1 MGEIQQWHGTTI
13 LTVRKNGKV
22 VIAGDGQVSLGQTVI
37 KSNARKV
44 RPLGTGLVIAG
55 FAGMKTVSFA
65 KKTNPALFFIVGA
78 LGVFLGQFAILYF
91 GLKGIID
98 EVSAFR
104 LFFDLLAAYI
114 GSFIV
119 ASLVNIFSPY

>member
-1 MGEIQQWHGTTI
+1 MKEIAQAALGSIQEN
-13 LTVRKNGKV
+13 LLVSV
-22 VIAGDGQVSLGQTVI
+22 VIA
-37 KSNARKV
+37 
-44 RPLGTGLVIAG
+44 VIAG

-91 GLKGIID
+91 GLKEIID

-104 LFFDLLAAYI
+104 PVFDFLAAYI
-114 GSFIV
+114 GAFII
-119 ASLVNIFSPY
+119 ASLINIFSPH

>member
-1 MGEIQQWHGTTI
+1 MKEIA
-13 LTVRKNGKV
+13 LAVLDYVKENLLV
-22 VIAGDGQVSLGQTVI
+22 SLVIA
-37 KSNARKV
+37 
-44 RPLGTGLVIAG
+44 VIAG

-65 KKTNPALFFIVGA
+65 KKNNPALFFIVGA

-91 GLKGIID
+91 GLKEIID

-119 ASLVNIFSPY
+119 ASLINIFSPH

>member
-1 MGEIQQWHGTTI
+1 MKEAAQEALKYLQDNLLLSI
-13 LTVRKNGKV
+13 
-22 VIAGDGQVSLGQTVI
+22 VIAAL
-37 KSNARKV
+37 
-44 RPLGTGLVIAG
+44 AG

-98 EVSAFR
+98 EISEFR
-104 LFFDLLAAYI
+104 LLFDLLAAYI
-114 GSFIV
+114 GSFVV
-119 ASLVNIFSPY
+119 ASLINFFSPH

>member
-1 MGEIQQWHGTTI
+1 MKEAAQEALKYLQDNLLLSI
-13 LTVRKNGKV
+13 
-22 VIAGDGQVSLGQTVI
+22 VIAAL
-37 KSNARKV
+37 
-44 RPLGTGLVIAG
+44 AG

-98 EVSAFR
+98 EIPEFR
-104 LFFDLLAAYI
+104 LLFDLLAAYI

-119 ASLVNIFSPY
+119 ASLVNMFSPH

>member
-1 MGEIQQWHGTTI
+1 MKEIAQAALQYI
-13 LTVRKNGKV
+13 QENLL
-22 VIAGDGQVSLGQTVI
+22 VSLVF
-37 KSNARKV
+37 A
-44 RPLGTGLVIAG
+44 VIAG

-119 ASLVNIFSPY
+119 ASLVNFFSPH

>member
-1 MGEIQQWHGTTI
+1 MKEAAQEALKYLQDS
-13 LTVRKNGKV
+13 LL
-22 VIAGDGQVSLGQTVI
+22 VSIVSAAL
-37 KSNARKV
+37 
-44 RPLGTGLVIAG
+44 AG
-55 FAGMKTVSFA
+55 FAGMKSVSLA
-65 KKTNPALFFIVGA
+65 KKTNPAVFFIVGA
-78 LGVFLGQFAILYF
+78 LGLFLGQFAILYF

-119 ASLVNIFSPY
+119 ASLVNIF

>member
-1 MGEIQQWHGTTI
+1 MKEVA
-13 LTVRKNGKV
+13 LAALDYVKENLLV
-22 VIAGDGQVSLGQTVI
+22 SLVIA
-37 KSNARKV
+37 
-44 RPLGTGLVIAG
+44 VIAG
-55 FAGMKTVSFA
+55 FAGMKSVSLA

-91 GLKGIID
+91 GLKGILD

-104 LFFDLLAAYI
+104 LVFDLLAAYI

-119 ASLVNIFSPY
+119 ATLVNIFSPH

>member
-1 MGEIQQWHGTTI
+1 MREIA
-13 LTVRKNGKV
+13 LAVLDYVKENLLV
-22 VIAGDGQVSLGQTVI
+22 SLVIA
-37 KSNARKV
+37 
-44 RPLGTGLVIAG
+44 VIAG

-65 KKTNPALFFIVGA
+65 KKINPALFFIVGA

-98 EVSAFR
+98 EVSEFR

-114 GSFIV
+114 GSFVV
-119 ASLVNIFSPY
+119 ASLINLFSPH

>member
-1 MGEIQQWHGTTI
+1 MKEIAQAALQYI
-13 LTVRKNGKV
+13 QENLL
-22 VIAGDGQVSLGQTVI
+22 VSLVF
-37 KSNARKV
+37 A
-44 RPLGTGLVIAG
+44 VIAG
-55 FAGMKTVSFA
+55 FAGMKSVSFA

-78 LGVFLGQFAILYF
+78 LGLFLGQFAILYF
-91 GLKGIID
+91 GLKGILD

>member
-1 MGEIQQWHGTTI
+1 MKEAAQEALKYLQDNLLLSI
-13 LTVRKNGKV
+13 
-22 VIAGDGQVSLGQTVI
+22 VIAAL
-37 KSNARKV
+37 
-44 RPLGTGLVIAG
+44 AG
-55 FAGMKTVSFA
+55 FAGMKSVSLA

-119 ASLVNIFSPY
+119 ASLVNIFSPH

>member
-1 MGEIQQWHGTTI
+1 MKEAAQEALKYLQDNLLLSI
-13 LTVRKNGKV
+13 
-22 VIAGDGQVSLGQTVI
+22 VIAAL
-37 KSNARKV
+37 
-44 RPLGTGLVIAG
+44 AG
-55 FAGMKTVSFA
+55 FAGMKTVSLA

-98 EVSAFR
+98 QISEFR
-104 LFFDLLAAYI
+104 LLFDLLAAYV

-119 ASLVNIFSPY
+119 ASLVNMFSPH

>member
-1 MGEIQQWHGTTI
+1 MKEIAQAALQYI
-13 LTVRKNGKV
+13 QENLL
-22 VIAGDGQVSLGQTVI
+22 VSLVF
-37 KSNARKV
+37 A
-44 RPLGTGLVIAG
+44 VIAG

-78 LGVFLGQFAILYF
+78 LGLFLGQFAILYF

-114 GSFIV
+114 GSFIIG
-119 ASLVNIFSPY
+119 SLINIFSPY

>member
-1 MGEIQQWHGTTI
+1 MKEIAQEALKYLQDNLLLSI
-13 LTVRKNGKV
+13 
-22 VIAGDGQVSLGQTVI
+22 VIAAV
-37 KSNARKV
+37 
-44 RPLGTGLVIAG
+44 AG
-55 FAGMKTVSFA
+55 FAGMKSVSLA

-78 LGVFLGQFAILYF
+78 LGLFLGQFAILYF
-91 GLKGIID
+91 GIKEIID

-119 ASLVNIFSPY
+119 ASLINIFSPH